1 MNKGRLYVIVCLLI
15 ISYVLPAKS
24 MAQDPHFSQYF
35 SSPLTFNPAFTGYF
49 DGKQRLALTYRNQ
62 WANTGD
68 PYTTATASFDTK
80 ILQNHIGSNDRW
92 GFGVHALYDK
102 SAGGIFQDQYLSLST
117 GFHKGLDAEGDQSIG
132 IGIQATMARSSIDFG
147 RIYYNNQFAGSGFD
161 ISIPSGENINNR
173 SVTYMDLN
181 AGLLYN
187 FKDERGNHFSFGTAM
202 YHIMKPK
209 LSYFS
214 NTSSGIASRY
224 AAHAGANLFVNETDN
239 LFFSSHIMMQG
250 GATEYVLGSAYGFSL
265 GDTDNTLYLGA
276 WWRIADAWYPYAGL
290 RTPDFQLGLSYDIT
304 GSDLKRQQKYA
315 GSLELSFQYFFTP
328 GSRKK
333 GIPCFF

>member
-1 MNKGRLYVIVCLLI
+1 MKKKKLLCLWCLLI
-15 ISYVLPAKS
+15 IGYTLPGKS

-49 DGKQRLALTYRNQ
+49 DGKQRLTLTYRNQ
-62 WANTGD
+62 WANAGD
-68 PYTTATASFDTK
+68 PYTTATVSFDSR
-80 ILQNHIGSNDRW
+80 ILQNHIASNDRW
-92 GFGVHALYDK
+92 GLGVHALYDR
-102 SAGGIFQDQYLSLST
+102 SAGGIFQNQYLSLST
-117 GFHKGLDAEGDQSIG
+117 GFNKGLDAEGDQSIG
-132 IGIQATMARSSIDFG
+132 IGIQATMARNSIDFS

-161 ISIPSGENINNR
+161 ISIPSGETINNR

-214 NTSSGIASRY
+214 NTNTSIASRY
-224 AAHAGANLFVNETDN
+224 TAHASASLPVNETDD
-239 LFFSSHIMMQG
+239 LFLSSHIMMQG
-250 GATEYVLGSAYGFSL
+250 GATEYVMGSAYGFAL
-265 GDTDNTLYLGA
+265 GDTDHNLYVGA
-276 WWRIADAWYPYAGL
+276 WWRVADAWYPYAGL
-290 RTPDFQLGLSYDIT
+290 RTQDFQLGLSYDIT
-304 GSDLKRQQKYA
+304 HSDLKRQQKWA